1 MSQSNP
7 PKRVLPVCFSCQA
20 TSWQCSQTLGGD
32 LKLLIQAM
40 EEEGRISAEPQTD
53 V

>member
-1 MSQSNP
+1 M
-7 PKRVLPVCFSCQA
+7 CFSCQA
-20 TSWQCSQTLGGD
+20 TSWQCSQTLGGE

-40 EEEGRISAEPQTD
+40 EEERGISAEAQTD